1 MKKHTL
7 RQLTLALL
15 LIGTS
20 GFSPAA
26 PVLEAH
32 PDPVHIRQSNAWME
46 IDQRVFE
53 ANLAALQ
60 QRLADKTQICAVM
73 KADAYGHSIALL
85 MPSIIKMAI
94 PCVGVTS
101 NEEARVARENGFAG
115 RLMRLRN
122 ATLGEI
128 EGALAYDLD
137 ELVGSLEVARQIDAL
152 AQRTGHSIAIHLS
165 LNAGAMARNG
175 LELATEQGK
184 ADALALAQLPNLK
197 IAGLMTHFALGGREN
212 ILNSVSIFKTQ
223 TDWLIEHAHLNRQE
237 LLLHTANTEATLTV
251 PESWFD
257 MVRPGRVIY
266 GEVGP
271 DYPEFSTFM
280 AFKSRVTSVNAYPA
294 GTGVGYDHTRTLER
308 DSLLANIPVGYSDGY
323 RRVLSNKAS
332 VLINGQRA
340 PMIGGISM
348 NTFMVDVTD
357 IPNVKAGD
365 EVVLFGKQ
373 GSSEISQAE
382 LEEIIGVFLAENY
395 TVWSTS
401 NPRILKYPD

>member
-15 LIGTS
+15 LIGAS
-20 GFSPAA
+20 GLSPAA

-60 QRLADKTQICAVM
+60 RRLAGKTQICAVM

-101 NEEARVARENGFAG
+101 NEEARVARENGFTG

-152 AQRTGHSIAIHLS
+152 AQRTDRPIAIHLS

-197 IAGLMTHFALGGREN
+197 IVGLMTHFALGGREN
-212 ILNSVSIFKTQ
+212 ILTSVNIFKTQ
-223 TDWLIEHAHLNRQE
+223 TDWLIEKAHLNRQE

-280 AFKSRVTSVNAYPA
+280 AFKSRVTSVNAYPV

-340 PMIGGISM
+340 PMVGGISM

-357 IPNVKAGD
+357 IPDVKAGD